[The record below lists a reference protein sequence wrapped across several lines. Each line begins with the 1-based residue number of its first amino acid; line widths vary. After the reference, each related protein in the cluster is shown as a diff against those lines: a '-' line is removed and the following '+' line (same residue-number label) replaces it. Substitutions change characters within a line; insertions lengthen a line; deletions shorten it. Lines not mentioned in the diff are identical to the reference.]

1 MENGNKKR
9 VIIISATIVSIVV
22 IGIVIFAFFL
32 KGKKDHFS
40 ATKKDFFEHALMYMD
55 KEDIIIKS
63 VDAYYM
69 DGNVYYHTFTSEKS
83 IETGEFCDLELVYY
97 GPEEYIRAML
107 NPNWEEKLDAE
118 DDYREFLKAK
128 IAGEHYKFS
137 DEEIQ
142 KYMDEYYKKTR

>member
-9 VIIISATIVSIVV
+9 VIIISAAIVSALI
-22 IGIVIFAFFL
+22 IGIVVFFCIKEKNDHFATTKEAFF
-32 KGKKDHFS
+32 DHL
-40 ATKKDFFEHALMYMD
+40 LMD
-55 KEDIIIKS
+55 IKKEDIDVYS
-63 VDAYYM
+63 VDAYYF
-69 DGNVYYHTFTSEKS
+69 DGYVYYDAYVNIRKVT
-83 IETGEFCDLELVYY
+83 TGQFKELELVYY
-97 GPEEYIRAML
+97 GPEGDIRAML

-128 IAGEHYKFS
+128 VAGEHYKFS